1 MTDPGGATA
10 PSPAPE
16 QLPLLPPELSGLFQL
31 PAQACPAHR
40 AQLPILLTH
49 QSHRRLCAALPPA
62 PLSHTHPHTPTH
74 TQVPPALR
82 HLQSL
87 GSLWLRPLCPPEHPQ
102 ARHRVTCPHLSLCSP
117 AEARPP
123 SFQDLVVT
131 NKATLNSHVQDLL
144 WMSALISLG

>member
-1 MTDPGGATA
+1 MADPGGATA

-16 QLPLLPPELSGLFQL
+16 QLSLLPPELSGLFQL
-31 PAQACPAHR
+31 PAQACPAHG

-49 QSHRRLCAALPPA
+49 QSHRRPCAALPPG
-62 PLSHTHPHTPTH
+62 PPSHTHTH

-87 GSLWLRPLCPPEHPQ
+87 GSLWPRPPCPPERPQ
-102 ARHRVTCPHLSLCSP
+102 ARLRVTCPHLSPCSP

-123 SFQDLVVT
+123 SFQDLAVT